1 MTKTATAPAAE
12 HFRELLDKMVD
23 RAKER
28 GCFYGSERAEQAFRK
43 VPRHL
48 FLPGQPLDRVYSGD
62 VIPTRFDEQKNAISS
77 SSEVC
82 VMACMAEQLDLA
94 SGMRV
99 LEIGAGVGYN
109 AAILAELVGE
119 EGAVTTID
127 IDQTITSDA
136 RAHLDAARYA
146 RVRTL
151 TGDGWL
157 GVPDGAP
164 YDRIEATASVA
175 DLSPLWV
182 DQLMEGGILLV
193 PLHLLGSLQALVAF
207 RKSGRSLR
215 SVSLRPGGFM
225 DLRGPHGVTRDE
237 PIQLDGW
244 DVQPGTKAANELDL
258 LRELLALHPQ
268 HEVVGALSFDQAFPR
283 LPVVD
288 PDIVIAKRRDFG
300 GWSSGLLD
308 RDGRSLAFVEFVG
321 SPLGARVILLTWFGG
336 EAAANRLRSF
346 LAGRSGHGIADL
358 EIEALPAASAGDL
371 VGDAILKRAN
381 YHFAIRRREPKG

>member
-12 HFRELLDKMVD
+12 HLRELLDKMVD

-127 IDQTITSDA
+127 IDETITSDA

-215 SVSLRPGGFM
+215 SISLRPGGFL

-237 PIQLDGW
+237 PIRLDGW
-244 DVQPGTKAANELDL
+244 DIQPGTTAANEVDL
-258 LRELLALHPQ
+258 LRELLALHPE
-268 HEVVGALSFDQAFPR
+268 HEVVRTLNWDQAFPR
-283 LPVVD
+283 LPQVD

-336 EAAANRLRSF
+336 DAAASRLRAY
-346 LAGRSGHGIADL
+346 LAGRSGHGIGDF
-358 EIEALPAASAGDL
+358 EIEARPASSAGDL
-371 VGDAILKRAN
+371 AGDAILKRAN
-381 YHFAIRRREPKG
+381 YHFAIRRRESG

>member
-12 HFRELLDKMVD
+12 HLRELLDKMVD

-127 IDQTITSDA
+127 IDETITSDA

-207 RKSGRSLR
+207 RKSGRCLR
-215 SVSLRPGGFM
+215 SISLRPGGFM

-237 PIQLDGW
+237 PIRLDGW
-244 DVQPGTKAANELDL
+244 DIQPGTTAANEVDL
-258 LRELLALHPQ
+258 LRELLALPPE
-268 HEVVGALSFDQAFPR
+268 HEVVRTLNWDQAFPR
-283 LPVVD
+283 LPQVD

-346 LAGRSGHGIADL
+346 LAGRSGHGIGDF
-358 EIEALPAASAGDL
+358 EIEARPASSDSDL
-371 VGDAILKRAN
+371 AGDAILKRAN
-381 YHFAIRRREPKG
+381 YHFAIRRRESG

>member
-1 MTKTATAPAAE
+1 MTETATAPAAE

-28 GCFYGSERAEQAFRK
+28 GCFYGSEGAEQAFRK

-94 SGMRV
+94 SGMRI

-119 EGAVTTID
+119 EGVVTTID
-127 IDQTITSDA
+127 IDETTTNDA
-136 RAHLDAARYA
+136 RAHLDVAGYS
-146 RVRTL
+146 RVRAV

-157 GVPDGAP
+157 GVPDRAP

-175 DLSPLWV
+175 DLSPHWL
-182 DQLMEGGILLV
+182 DQLVEGGILLV
-193 PLHLLGSLQALVAF
+193 PLHLLRGSQALVAF

-215 SVSLRPGGFM
+215 SVSLRSGGFM
-225 DLRGPHGVTRDE
+225 DLRGPHGVTKDE

-244 DVQPGTKAANELDL
+244 DVQPGTKAATELDL

-268 HEVVGALSFDQAFPR
+268 HEVVRALSWDQAFPR

-336 EAAANRLRSF
+336 DAATNRLRSF
-346 LAGRSGHGIADL
+346 LAGRSGHGIGDL

-381 YHFAIRRREPKG
+381 YHFAIRRRESRG